1 MKCNEEERNIDHQLQ
16 DYMDKNN
23 ELKLQIL
30 RKESEIDSKSALIKT
45 LQDQLD
51 SEIGILKTY
60 ERGRDIYDHTFVVP
74 RQTCG
79 NSFDVDFKLCLE
91 FYGMFSA
98 RIYI

>member
-1 MKCNEEERNIDHQLQ
+1 
-16 DYMDKNN
+16 MDRNN

-60 ERGRDIYDHTFVVP
+60 ERGRDIYVQTLHISAVP
-74 RQTCG
+74 RQA
-79 NSFDVDFKLCLE
+79 FWKQF
-91 FYGMFSA
+91 
-98 RIYI
+98 